1 MKHTFVLGF
10 LILSL
15 GMYGCTEKENFAEQP
30 AVESNPPHGVQ
41 MTEKSN
47 ALSHWILEE
56 ADIRFYSTKT
66 DKNDNDIVEEGVFNT
81 YSGYLDKQGNLKMEI
96 ELDSVDTDISI
107 RDQRIKE
114 WLFET
119 ARFPKVEIQSQMDH
133 DWMNAL
139 GVHKEASKVQPLTIS
154 FHGKTIQT
162 EASLKIIK
170 LDDNTINVMTQEPV
184 HINLLELEMMQGLN
198 SLTEVMD
205 LKSISYLVPV
215 KFQGKFKKP

>member
-1 MKHTFVLGF
+1 MKHTFVFGL
-10 LILSL
+10 LILSF
-15 GMYGCTEKENFAEQP
+15 GMYGCAKEENFAEQP
-30 AVESNPPHGVQ
+30 AVESNPPHDVQ
-41 MTEKSN
+41 MAEKSN
-47 ALSHWILEE
+47 ELSSWILDE

-66 DKNDNDIVEEGVFNT
+66 DKNDNT

-96 ELDSVDTDISI
+96 ELDSVETDISI

-139 GVHKEASKVQPLTIS
+139 GVHEEASKVQPLTIS